1 MNLYRYPARREDI
14 IDHSSN
20 VSGRSC
26 GNGCRSSLDATVV
39 GDAVVVGIMTGVGPG
54 AKVVVILFVLLVW

>member
-1 MNLYRYPARREDI
+1 MKLYRYLARREDI
-14 IDHSSN
+14 IDHSNN

-26 GNGCRSSLDATVV
+26 GNGCRSGLDTAVV
-39 GDAVVVGIMTGVGPG
+39 GAAVVVGIMTGVGHG

>member
-1 MNLYRYPARREDI
+1 MNLYRYLARREDI

-20 VSGRSC
+20 VSGRCC
-26 GNGCRSSLDATVV
+26 GNGCRSGLDATVV
-39 GDAVVVGIMTGVGPG
+39 KAAVVIGIMTGVGPG